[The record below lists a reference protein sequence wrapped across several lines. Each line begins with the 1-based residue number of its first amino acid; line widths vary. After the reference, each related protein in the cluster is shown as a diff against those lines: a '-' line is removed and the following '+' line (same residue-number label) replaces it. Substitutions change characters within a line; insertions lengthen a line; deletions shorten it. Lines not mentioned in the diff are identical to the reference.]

1 MKTKMLLENSTLTN
15 IVNTINLGLLGIED
29 TDAIL
34 IYSKQKPGIVIKLIT
49 VEIPDYVLDVL
60 SLPDFDIYRNKPIN
74 IESTLIDFIVFT
86 VVEEPNYNDL
96 DEEVEGTTMTL
107 INMSLSEYMCSS
119 SSMENVD
126 SVDIPIWNLI
136 EVVETEISQEEDGE
150 QSDEKII
157 PILDVLEE
165 ARKKVV
171 NKSFID
177 PLEEANFEL
186 LEELSQK
193 ETDQSQEKVDFTH
206 DAFKSR

>member
-1 MKTKMLLENSTLTN
+1 MLLENSTLTN